1 MLLIPNGITKGRNVS
16 PHSNYWHNSRH
27 FLQVTIYYILTK
39 NKKKVKPFYG
49 NAQSSTSSTTFSQ
62 KLSLFE
68 VDMVLHF
75 FLSWPRKFCW
85 SEYDVGKKAYDFRRF
100 FCGSRGWGYLIS
112 CARPVCITTKMAAL
126 LALLDD
132 LTCSAQCTLM
142 EQNYPSVVSSFV
154 FLRML

>member
-1 MLLIPNGITKGRNVS
+1 MFP
-16 PHSNYWHNSRH
+16 PHSDYWHNSRH
-27 FLQVTIYYILTK
+27 FLPVTILHIDKKTK
-39 NKKKVKPFYG
+39 RKANPFYG

-62 KLSLFE
+62 STQPFRSRYGFAF
-68 VDMVLHF
+68 F

-85 SEYDVGKKAYDFRRF
+85 SEYDVGKKAFDFGRV

-112 CARPVCITTKMAAL
+112 CARPVCITTKMVAL

-142 EQNYPSVVSSFV
+142 EQNHPLVVSSFV